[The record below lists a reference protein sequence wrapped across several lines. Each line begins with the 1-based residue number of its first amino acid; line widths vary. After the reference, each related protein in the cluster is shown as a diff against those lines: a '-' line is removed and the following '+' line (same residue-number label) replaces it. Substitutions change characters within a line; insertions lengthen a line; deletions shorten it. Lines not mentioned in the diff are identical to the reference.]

1 MKRSLLLTRGLCM
14 SALLLMA
21 APALAEGK
29 GDRAKEAMA
38 AADAKVE
45 AANKIGATGETPRLQ
60 AQAQAALRA
69 AHEAYAAGHK
79 EESIAQAIRAT
90 QLSDEAIGT
99 TQKNRA
105 ADHRE
110 QRVALEATA
119 AAAHEDAAAA
129 NARADAAQQSAAVA
143 TAQANAARASTPVV
157 VAAPAHQATT
167 VTTELEEHSSAAPRV
182 TKRPVAHHV
191 IHRQVRHTVTKRTR
205 VTVSTKAN

>member
-1 MKRSLLLTRGLCM
+1 MKRSVSLTHSLCM

-21 APALAEGK
+21 GPAFAEGK

-38 AADAKVE
+38 AAAAKVE

-69 AHEAYAAGHK
+69 AHESYAAGHK
-79 EESIAQAIRAT
+79 EESIAQANRAT

-105 ADHRE
+105 QDNRE
-110 QRVALEATA
+110 QRAATEATA

-129 NARADAAQQSAAVA
+129 NARADAAQQSAAIA
-143 TAQANAARASTPVV
+143 TAQANAARAATPVV
-157 VAAPAHQATT
+157 VASPAPQATT
-167 VTTELEEHSSAAPRV
+167 ITTESEEHSSAAPSV

-191 IHRQVRHTVTKRTR
+191 VHRQVRHTVTKRTR
-205 VTVSTKAN
+205 VTVSTKTN